1 MPLMNSAIIN
11 RAQFNLLNRLGH
23 LEKGK
28 RYIVLLDVSEA
39 GEMCWTVTEL
49 GKVERP
55 TPGREA
61 ESVVVRIR

>member
-1 MPLMNSAIIN
+1 MPLMSGATIN

-28 RYIVLLDVSEA
+28 RYMLLLDVTET